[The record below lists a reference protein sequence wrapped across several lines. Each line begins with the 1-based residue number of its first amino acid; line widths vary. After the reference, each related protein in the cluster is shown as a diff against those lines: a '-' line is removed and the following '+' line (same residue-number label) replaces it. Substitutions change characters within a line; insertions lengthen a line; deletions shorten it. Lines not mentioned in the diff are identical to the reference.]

1 MDLMSI
7 LGFVLGTVLMVFGI
21 IVSMP
26 VGGPFKL
33 SPGQLMYFFDPQSV
47 LITFGGVISGL
58 MIAFPVDNFKKIFK
72 HMKIIFHPDKYNPG
86 EVIDNIVELAQQ
98 ARMKGL
104 LSLEDK
110 LAETNDVFLRD
121 SLMLAVDSIEPE
133 KVKQLLESEL
143 GYLDDRHARDRMF
156 YERAAAF
163 GPAFGML
170 GTLIGLV
177 LMLQDMDDV
186 SKIAGGMATALLTTF
201 YGSILANMIF
211 SPIANKLKVRHEEEF
226 LCKMIV
232 VEGVQAIQAGE
243 NPKFIEEKLRKLV
256 PGIGGKK
263 GGDDD
268 EDGGGKGKKGKP
280 KKEKKKKGE

>member
-7 LGFVLGTVLMVFGI
+7 IGFALGLIVMVFGI
-21 IVSMP
+21 IVSMKTGGIQVIP
-26 VGGPFKL
+26 KQLIYFLDLQSIIITVGG
-33 SPGQLMYFFDPQSV
+33 V
-47 LITFGGVISGL
+47 VAGL
-58 MIAFPVDNFKKIFK
+58 MIAFPVDNFKKVFK
-72 HMKIIFHPDKYNPG
+72 HLKIIFKPDVYNPG
-86 EVIDNIVELAQQ
+86 EVITNIVELAQQ

-110 LAETNDVFLRD
+110 LAETSNVFLRD

-133 KVKQLLESEL
+133 KVKELLEAEL
-143 GYLDDRHARDRMF
+143 MYLEDRHSRDRAF
-156 YERAAAF
+156 YERGAAF

-177 LMLQDMDDV
+177 LMLQDMEDV
-186 SKIAGGMATALLTTF
+186 KMIAGGMATALLTTF
-201 YGSILANMIF
+201 YGSILANLIF

-243 NPKFIEEKLRKLV
+243 NPKFIDEKLRKLV
-256 PGIGGKK
+256 PGI
-263 GGDDD
+263 
-268 EDGGGKGKKGKP
+268 DGGSSAAEEEENP
-280 KKEKKKKGE
+280 KKKKKGKKKKNEE

>member
-7 LGFVLGTVLMVFGI
+7 IGFILAVVLMTFGI
-21 IVSMP
+21 MVSMA
-26 VGGPFKL
+26 GGFKVV
-33 SPGQLMYFFDPQSV
+33 PKNIIYFLDVQSII
-47 LITFGGVISGL
+47 ITFGGVVAGL

-72 HMKIIFHPDKYNPG
+72 HMKIIFKPDKYNPG

-133 KVKQLLESEL
+133 KVKALLESEL
-143 GYLDDRHARDRMF
+143 EYLDDRHSRDRAF
-156 YERAAAF
+156 YERGAAF

-177 LMLQDMDDV
+177 LMLQDMEDV
-186 SKIAGGMATALLTTF
+186 TKIAGGMATALLTTF
-201 YGSILANMIF
+201 YGSILANIIF
-211 SPIANKLKVRHEEEF
+211 SPIANKLKVRHQEEF

-243 NPKFIEEKLRKLV
+243 NPKFIDEKLRKLV
-256 PGIGGKK
+256 PGLGGSAEDEEEGGKK
-263 GGDDD
+263 KK
-268 EDGGGKGKKGKP
+268 KGKKGK
-280 KKEKKKKGE
+280 E